1 MLLFGLI
8 IYDDDDDDGADVDD
22 DEDDDDEMMM
32 MMMMMVLM
40 LMMFSVPG
48 VFSSFDPDILGYGRL
63 FGLKIPKY
71 DAIRM

>member
-8 IYDDDDDDGADVDD
+8 IYDDDGADVDD
-22 DEDDDDEMMM
+22 DEDDDDEMMMMMM